1 MAVRRRGCAQLHQR
15 GSPRSPPRG
24 RLPGGS
30 RRGVSPDDA
39 RARSV
44 MLPVEPDPIASMP
57 WVKGCARPADMNR
70 RSFVRPWRGKHR
82 WSAAWSR
89 VLANPYPQ
97 TRAQQRAAT
106 IPDRRVTADP
116 RRLRRTPSS
125 ISAGTHPSSAE
136 PGVVGRSQPH
146 WLISALPTEAR
157 WSRTPRGPVTS
168 SHSTSAECWHCPVRQ
183 MCDEYWRSAF
193 VDRDPGGDR
202 YRSVQHPSGRVGSA
216 GRPFGGWSAFLL
228 GGVR

>member
-1 MAVRRRGCAQLHQR
+1 M
-15 GSPRSPPRG
+15 
-24 RLPGGS
+24 
-30 RRGVSPDDA
+30 SPDDA

-44 MLPVEPDPIASMP
+44 MCPVEPDPIASMP

-70 RSFVRPWRGKHR
+70 RSFVRPGGQASVERGLVSGSGKPVSPNTRATTGRNNPRPPGHCR
-82 WSAAWSR
+82 SSETTPHAVIDRRGDASQFRGARGCGEVSAALVDQR
-89 VLANPYPQ
+89 VA
-97 TRAQQRAAT
+97 
-106 IPDRRVTADP
+106 DR
-116 RRLRRTPSS
+116 
-125 ISAGTHPSSAE
+125 GE
-136 PGVVGRSQPH
+136 VVSH
-146 WLISALPTEAR
+146 TW
-157 WSRTPRGPVTS
+157 GPVTS

-216 GRPFGGWSAFLL
+216 ERPFGGWSAFLL

>member
-1 MAVRRRGCAQLHQR
+1 MC
-15 GSPRSPPRG
+15 
-24 RLPGGS
+24 
-30 RRGVSPDDA
+30 
-39 RARSV
+39 
-44 MLPVEPDPIASMP
+44 PVEPDPIASMP

-70 RSFVRPWRGKHR
+70 RSFDLAGRHR

-125 ISAGTHPSSAE
+125 IGAGTRPSSAE

-157 WSRTPRGPVTS
+157 WSRTPGGRSLRAIRRPPNAGIAQSGRCAMSTGGQRSWIEILGAIVT
-168 SHSTSAECWHCPVRQ
+168 
-183 MCDEYWRSAF
+183 
-193 VDRDPGGDR
+193 DRCSNLVGGLEVPSD
-202 YRSVQHPSGRVGSA
+202 RSVGGQH
-216 GRPFGGWSAFLL
+216 FF
-228 GGVR
+228 